1 MTINQFINNFT
12 ISKAVKHS
20 KPEHY
25 NGKKR
30 ENLRFIVQQVV
41 MLICLSCHLH
51 LLLPAAATVP
61 RIHILLVIPPSHPT
75 LRTPDPLF

>member
-61 RIHILLVIPPSHPT
+61 RIHILLVIPS